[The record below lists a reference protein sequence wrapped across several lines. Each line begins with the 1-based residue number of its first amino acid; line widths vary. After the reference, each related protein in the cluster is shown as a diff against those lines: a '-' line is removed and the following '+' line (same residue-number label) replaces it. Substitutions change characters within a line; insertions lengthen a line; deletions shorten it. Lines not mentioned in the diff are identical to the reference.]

1 MPNTILTPVQITRKS
16 LQILHQK
23 LNFIGNIN
31 RTYDDSFANSGA
43 KIGDSLKIRLP
54 NEYTV
59 RTGPNLSVQ
68 DTTETSTTLQIATQ
82 KGVDISFSSAEL
94 TLSLDDFSSRIL
106 EPAMAVLA
114 ANIEADALSM
124 YKDVY
129 NIVDNDG
136 NALTFLNIMQGRKL
150 LNDNLAPM
158 DNNRSALLSTDHTA
172 KLVDALK
179 GLFQDSNAIKQQYR
193 EGMMGRT
200 GGFDFYENTL
210 LTNHTTGT
218 ALKTT
223 TYTVNGAVTTNGST
237 SVTVATGAT
246 TFKAGD
252 IFTVAGCFR
261 VHPETKVSTGV
272 LQQFVVTADYAGGAG
287 SVSFAPAI
295 FTSGGRQNVV
305 AAGMANSSAIVKVG
319 AGNAEQL
326 TPSLVF
332 HRDAFAFATADL
344 VMPKGVDFAA
354 REVYDGISLR
364 TVRQYA
370 ISSDTMPCRIDVLY
384 GYKTIR
390 PQLAARIHADG

>member
-1 MPNTILTPVQITRKS
+1 MPNTILTPTAVTRKA

-59 RTGPNLSVQ
+59 RTGANLSAQ
-68 DTTETSTTLQIATQ
+68 DTSETSTTLQIATQ

-106 EPAMAVLA
+106 EPAMSVLA

-326 TPSLVF
+326 TPSMVF

>member
-1 MPNTILTPVQITRKS
+1 MPNSILTPTAVTRKA
-16 LQILHQK
+16 LQVLHQK

-59 RTGPNLSVQ
+59 RTGASLSTQ

-82 KGVDISFSSAEL
+82 KGVDLTFSSAEL

-106 EPAMAVLA
+106 EPAMSVLA
-114 ANIEADALSM
+114 ANIEADALNM

-136 NALTFLNIMQGRKL
+136 NAISFLNIMQGRKL

-158 DNNRSALLSTDHTA
+158 DNNRTALLSTDHTA

-179 GLFQDSNAIKQQYR
+179 GLFQDSNAIKQQYK

-210 LTNHTTGT
+210 LANHATGT
-218 ALKTT
+218 APKTT

-237 SVTVATGAT
+237 AVTVATGTA

-272 LQQFVVTADYAGGAG
+272 LQQFVVAADYAGGAG
-287 SVSFAPAI
+287 SLTFAPAI

-319 AGNAEQL
+319 AGNAELL
-326 TPSLVF
+326 TPSMVF

-390 PQLAARIHADG
+390 AQLAARIHADG